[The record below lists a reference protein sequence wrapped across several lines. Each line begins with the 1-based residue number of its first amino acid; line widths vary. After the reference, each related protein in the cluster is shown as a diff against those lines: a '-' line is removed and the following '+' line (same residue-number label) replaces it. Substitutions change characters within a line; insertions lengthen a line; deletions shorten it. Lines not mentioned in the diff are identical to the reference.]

1 MTLLST
7 SVSQVSAPP
16 LAATRFHSI
25 TLMVAVVAAGATV
38 LTLGA
43 TLPAW
48 AMFLGWVAY
57 STAGS
62 TPREGRA
69 NLVAFLLG
77 LGLGAATGTVISLL
91 TPLLGAA
98 ATPLAVLGDVVVVLS
113 LRNLRPINNPLAYF
127 LGLISFFA
135 SAQAPSASLLGML
148 AAAGVIGAAG
158 AASAA
163 WLQSLIERR
172 NACS

>member
-1 MTLLST
+1 
-7 SVSQVSAPP
+7 
-16 LAATRFHSI
+16 
-25 TLMVAVVAAGATV
+25 MVAVVAAGATV

-57 STAGS
+57 STVGS
-62 TPREGRA
+62 TPREGGA
-69 NLVAFLLG
+69 NLAAFLLG
-77 LGLGAATGTVISLL
+77 LGLGAATGAVIGLL
-91 TPLLGAA
+91 TPLLGAG
-98 ATPLAVLGDVVVVLS
+98 ATPLAVLGDVIVVLS

-135 SAQAPSASLLGML
+135 AAQAPSASLLGML

-163 WLQSLIERR
+163 WLQSRIERR
-172 NACS
+172 NA

>member
-1 MTLLST
+1 
-7 SVSQVSAPP
+7 
-16 LAATRFHSI
+16 
-25 TLMVAVVAAGATV
+25 MVAVVAASATF

-62 TPREGRA
+62 TPREGFA
-69 NLVAFLLG
+69 NLACFLLG
-77 LGLGAATGTVISLL
+77 LGLGAGTGILIGLL
-91 TPLLGAA
+91 TPLLGDA

-113 LRNLRPINNPLAYF
+113 LRNLRPIDNPLAYF

-148 AAAGVIGAAG
+148 AAAGAIGAVG
-158 AASAA
+158 AALAA
-163 WLQSLIERR
+163 WLQSRIERR
-172 NACS
+172 IAYCRDVISAGSSQ